1 VDRYS
6 AHGAAKGCQHL
17 KTNKQPTKL
26 RRFKM
31 QVTKTLIALAV
42 VAGFA
47 SSSFAQGT
55 TTAPATPAAPT
66 AKVVAPAPVA
76 AEKKVEAPKATEVA
90 KADTVKA
97 AEPAKEGAKPV
108 KHHHKK
114 AAKKA
119 EAAPAAT
126 PAPTK

>member
-1 VDRYS
+1 
-6 AHGAAKGCQHL
+6 
-17 KTNKQPTKL
+17 
-26 RRFKM
+26 M

-55 TTAPATPAAPT
+55 ATAPAAPAA
-66 AKVVAPAPVA
+66 KVAAPAPAA
-76 AEKKVEAPKATEVA
+76 AEKKVEAPKAAEPA
-90 KADTVKA
+90 KVESAKT

-114 AAKKA
+114 AAPKA
-119 EAAPAAT
+119 EVAPAAT